1 MYTLCYY
8 FLLFLVFSVLGW
20 IMECTVILIT
30 QRRLTNRGFLIGP
43 YLPIYGVA
51 SITMILCLTR
61 FKNNIFLLFLLSV
74 LLCSTIEYLTSYLM
88 EKLFKARWWDY
99 SQKKFNLQGRICL
112 QNALAF
118 GIMGVILVKYASS
131 LVTNSL
137 DKIPHQV
144 LIYIALA
151 FFIVFMIDVCLSFC
165 IMNKIKDTITSIM
178 KEDSSSEMTSKVKK
192 VLKEKATF
200 FKKRLLNAFPD
211 FKIPTFKRKK

>member
-1 MYTLCYY
+1 
-8 FLLFLVFSVLGW
+8 
-20 IMECTVILIT
+20 MECTIIFIA

-51 SITMILCLTR
+51 SITMIICLTR

-118 GIMGVILVKYASS
+118 GIMGVILVKYTSS

-151 FFIVFMIDVCLSFC
+151 FFIVFIIDVCLSFC
-165 IMNKIKDTITSIM
+165 IMNRIKDTITSIM